1 MNTIKQI
8 LMPAG
13 NLSEEDHHKAFL
25 TMVSCLILV
34 PASVLYATVY
44 YLHEAHD
51 SVFVIIL
58 DCFHFIATLFIL
70 RAGLI
75 NLAANSVSLGLLWGQ
90 VYLMYLNGGVY
101 TGSVVWFVVV
111 PAIAILLCG
120 FIEGIFWGVLT
131 ILAVSVIYFIQM
143 SSGIPEPELGI
154 AELSGTRVILVCGA
168 ILANLIMLSIIEKQ
182 RVTSNE
188 YARHALLDLEKS
200 KSEAEDNGKLM
211 TEIVGSAEKNSHLLA
226 ASTEQLAITSQTILE
241 NTRGLL
247 GRALE
252 QVQASESTSKTLE
265 IISENMKSSFAKV
278 NAVNS
283 LVQSTKENATDGQQ
297 AITRTMVSMSKIK
310 SNNEEINRA
319 AAMISGIADQTNLL
333 ALNAAIEAARA
344 SVHGRGFAVVADE
357 VRTLAAQSNSTAVE
371 IQNSLILAT
380 TSIEE
385 GAAIVED
392 TGAQLGLI
400 LQAVEDIYEQFGE
413 VRELIDKSDKDI
425 TAISASVHQLTR
437 IAVNNQDSA
446 KEVEESSEH
455 IAQTTSNLS
464 EMASELQELVSRRK
478 Y

>member
-1 MNTIKQI
+1 M
-8 LMPAG
+8 
-13 NLSEEDHHKAFL
+13 
-25 TMVSCLILV
+25 
-34 PASVLYATVY
+34 
-44 YLHEAHD
+44 
-51 SVFVIIL
+51 
-58 DCFHFIATLFIL
+58 
-70 RAGLI
+70 
-75 NLAANSVSLGLLWGQ
+75 
-90 VYLMYLNGGVY
+90 
-101 TGSVVWFVVV
+101 
-111 PAIAILLCG
+111 
-120 FIEGIFWGVLT
+120 
-131 ILAVSVIYFIQM
+131 
-143 SSGIPEPELGI
+143 
-154 AELSGTRVILVCGA
+154 
-168 ILANLIMLSIIEKQ
+168 
-182 RVTSNE
+182 
-188 YARHALLDLEKS
+188 
-200 KSEAEDNGKLM
+200 
-211 TEIVGSAEKNSHLLA
+211 
-226 ASTEQLAITSQTILE
+226 
-241 NTRGLL
+241 
-247 GRALE
+247 
-252 QVQASESTSKTLE
+252 QASESTSKTLE

-283 LVQSTKENATDGQQ
+283 LIQSTKENAADGQQ